1 MSSNTIIETRE
12 LTKKYGHQTAVD
24 RLTFSV
30 DEGEIFGFLG
40 PNGAGKT
47 TTLLML
53 LGLTEPSAGSATVLG
68 VDPTREPIKVKTKI
82 GYLQENMGFYS
93 DLNAIQMLQFVG
105 ELNGVT
111 GEIAEARIDGALQ
124 AVGLF
129 DEAAKKIGAYSRG
142 MRQRLG
148 IAELLI
154 KDSKV
159 AFLDEPTLGLDPDA
173 TNRMIEL
180 IRSLSRDKQMTI
192 LLSSH
197 MLHQVQKICHR
208 IGIMIKG
215 RMVAQGPIDVLAQ
228 EKFGV
233 GSRGN
238 LHEVFPGGIDVQ
250 SLKTII
256 KKELADHISSYRFI
270 IIFALIAMVS
280 LITTYMVGLNIRQEL
295 ENVAKPQFVFLMLF
309 TSTGALFSLV
319 QFVAFFG
326 PLVGLVLGFDTIN
339 SERNEGT
346 LSKLLSQPIYRD
358 VVFSRSRHDH
368 RHDGFHHSGHHGTGP
383 ADIGY
388 CPGH

>member
-1 MSSNTIIETRE
+1 MGNKTIIETQE
-12 LTKKYGHQTAVD
+12 LTKIYGRQTAVD
-24 RLTFSV
+24 NLTFAV

-53 LGLTEPSAGSATVLG
+53 LGLTEPTSGSVRVMG
-68 VDPTREPIKVKTKI
+68 VDPTRDPIKVKSKI
-82 GYLQENMGFYS
+82 GYLQENMGFYL
-93 DLNAIQMLQFVG
+93 DLNAYQMLQFVG
-105 ELNGVT
+105 ELNSVT
-111 GEIAEARIDGALQ
+111 GELAEARIDGALQ

-129 DEAAKKIGAYSRG
+129 DEAEKKIGAYSRG

-180 IRSLSRDKQMTI
+180 IQSLARDKQMTI

-215 RMVAQGPIDVLAQ
+215 RMVAQGPMDQLAK

-233 GSRGN
+233 G
-238 LHEVFPGGIDVQ
+238 EE
-250 SLKTII
+250 T
-256 KKELADHISSYRFI
+256 
-270 IIFALIAMVS
+270 
-280 LITTYMVGLNIRQEL
+280 
-295 ENVAKPQFVFLMLF
+295 
-309 TSTGALFSLV
+309 FSLE
-319 QFVAFFG
+319 Q
-326 PLVGLVLGFDTIN
+326 
-339 SERNEGT
+339 
-346 LSKLLSQPIYRD
+346 IYMKY
-358 VVFSRSRHDH
+358 FQE
-368 RHDGFHHSGHHGTGP
+368 
-383 ADIGY
+383 A
-388 CPGH
+388 

>member
-12 LTKKYGHQTAVD
+12 LTKKYGRQTAVD

-111 GEIAEARIDGALQ
+111 GDIAEARIDGALQ

-129 DEAAKKIGAYSRG
+129 DEAKKKIGAYSRG

-180 IRSLSRDKQMTI
+180 IQSLARDKQMTI

-215 RMVAQGPIDVLAQ
+215 RMVAQGSMDVLAQ

-233 GSRGN
+233 GS
-238 LHEVFPGGIDVQ
+238 EKY
-250 SLKTII
+250 SLEEI
-256 KKELADHISSYRFI
+256 
-270 IIFALIAMVS
+270 
-280 LITTYMVGLNIRQEL
+280 YMKYFQE
-295 ENVAKPQFVFLMLF
+295 A
-309 TSTGALFSLV
+309 
-319 QFVAFFG
+319 
-326 PLVGLVLGFDTIN
+326 
-339 SERNEGT
+339 
-346 LSKLLSQPIYRD
+346 
-358 VVFSRSRHDH
+358 
-368 RHDGFHHSGHHGTGP
+368 
-383 ADIGY
+383 
-388 CPGH
+388 